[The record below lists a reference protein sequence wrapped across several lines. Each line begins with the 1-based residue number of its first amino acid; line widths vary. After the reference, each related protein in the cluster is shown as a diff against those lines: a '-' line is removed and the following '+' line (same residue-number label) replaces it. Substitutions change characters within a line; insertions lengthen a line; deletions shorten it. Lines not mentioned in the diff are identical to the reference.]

1 MAKTTKTTTFS
12 KAVINTDDMTITEHI
27 KDETKVYSI
36 EKLLSEW
43 NGVEGISLTIKQDN
57 DLPSEENEQEVG
69 EYYSRN

>member
-57 DLPSEENEQEVG
+57 DLPSEENE
-69 EYYSRN
+69 